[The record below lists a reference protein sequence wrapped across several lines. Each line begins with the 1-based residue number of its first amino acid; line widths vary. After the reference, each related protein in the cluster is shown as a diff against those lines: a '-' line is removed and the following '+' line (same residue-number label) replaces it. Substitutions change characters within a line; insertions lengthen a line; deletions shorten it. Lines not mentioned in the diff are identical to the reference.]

1 VSSGGGGG
9 QGQPPPPASP
19 RIITPPARPRRGIH
33 RFTEIPE
40 ALFERRKSSGRL
52 GVLLAWAVVF
62 ADIGTS
68 IYYVPGLL
76 FRELGSTS
84 PSPAAAFVLATGIA
98 FIFLSLK
105 YVDVAARYPDGGGVV
120 SVASDAFG
128 PFIGC
133 IGGILICVDYFLT
146 GAISSV
152 SGFQYLA
159 AEVPALAGVIAPAAC
174 GALILLG
181 ALNYV
186 GIRESAKLTA
196 TLAIASLAVNLVVIG
211 AVLVRMDV
219 THLRL
224 VMQQFTAVGGLKPWT
239 ILVGFGSSWL
249 AFSGLES
256 ISQIAPAL
264 QDPRERTAL
273 RAMLLVV
280 ACILITSPF
289 MTAFET
295 ALLDVAHANPDQFVY
310 ELGLTFGG
318 RAIAIAVVVTSST
331 LLLGAANTAIIGCYH
346 VFLALVRLGFLP
358 QWLAERNQRYGTP
371 HRAIAISVIVPA
383 VVVLATRGHMALLGD
398 MYSFGLLGAFTLT
411 SIGIDRLR
419 IQEKYRGPAFWIGLF
434 TSLLVLVAWG
444 VNLIAK
450 TKATLFGGSV
460 TLVGFAIAYAVRR
473 GWIGGHRAGFV
484 EAEAAERAAGEL
496 ETATEVV
503 TLEEALETKA
513 IYPSTTLV
521 AVRAA
526 NLRLFQ
532 EALARAR
539 GAGDQAVYV
548 VFVDEVPGLF
558 FPPKAGP
565 SREAREVLQAAVDY
579 FKQAGFTA
587 VPIWRMAHDAGASV
601 AGAARKLGM
610 EAVMVGTSQR
620 NAVWHLLRGNVLKS
634 LVREL
639 PPTTRVWICN

>member
-1 VSSGGGGG
+1 VSSAS
-9 QGQPPPPASP
+9 PPPPAAP
-19 RIITPPARPRRGIH
+19 APAARPRRGIH

-40 ALFERRKSSGRL
+40 ALFERKKSSGRL
-52 GVLLAWAVVF
+52 GALLAWSVVF
-62 ADIGTS
+62 ADVGTS

-76 FRELGSTS
+76 FRELGGTS

-128 PFIGC
+128 PFVGC

-159 AEVPALAGVIAPAAC
+159 AELPGLTHVIAPAAC
-174 GALILLG
+174 GALVVLG
-181 ALNYV
+181 GLNYI
-186 GIRESAKLTA
+186 GIRESASLTA
-196 TLAIASLAVNLVVIG
+196 AMAVASLVVNLVVMG
-211 AVLVRMDV
+211 AVVM
-219 THLRL
+219 HLQPSAWTA
-224 VMQQFTAVGGLKPWT
+224 VMHQFTAVGALKPWT

-264 QDPRERTAL
+264 QDPREKTAL
-273 RAMLLVV
+273 RAMMLVV
-280 ACILITSPF
+280 ACVLITSPVI
-289 MTAFET
+289 TAFET
-295 ALLDVAHANPDQFVY
+295 ALLDAAHANPDQFVY
-310 ELGLTFGG
+310 ELGAKFGG
-318 RAIAIAVVVTSST
+318 RAIGVAIVLTSST
-331 LLLGAANTAIIGCYH
+331 LLLGAANTAMIGCYH

-358 QWLAERNQRYGTP
+358 QWLAERNLRFGTP
-371 HRAIAISVIVPA
+371 HRAIAISVVVPA
-383 VVVLATRGHMALLGD
+383 VVVLATRGQMDALGD

-411 SIGIDRLR
+411 SVGIDRLR
-419 IQEKYRGPAFWIGLF
+419 AQERYRGPAFWVGLF
-434 TSLLVLVAWG
+434 TSALVLLAWG
-444 VNLIAK
+444 VNLIEK
-450 TKATLFGGSV
+450 RKATMFGGTT
-460 TLVGFAIAYAVRR
+460 TLIGFGIAYAVRR
-473 GWIGGHRAGFV
+473 GWIGGHRSGFT
-484 EAEAAERAAGEL
+484 EAEAAERAASQLEAAAEL
-496 ETATEVV
+496 V
-503 TLEEALETKA
+503 TLEEALEAKPM
-513 IYPSTTLV
+513 YPSTTLV

-539 GAGDQAVYV
+539 GAGDAAVYV
-548 VFVDEVPGLF
+548 IYVDEVPGLF

-565 SREAREVLQAAVDY
+565 SREARQVLTSAVDY

>member
-1 VSSGGGGG
+1 MSSP
-9 QGQPPPPASP
+9 QPPT
-19 RIITPPARPRRGIH
+19 IITPPAARSRSGIQ
-33 RFTEIPE
+33 RFSDIPE
-40 ALFERRKSSGRL
+40 TLFERKKSSGRL
-52 GVLLAWAVVF
+52 GALLAWSVVF

-76 FRELGSTS
+76 FRQLGGAA

-98 FIFLSLK
+98 FIFLSFK

-133 IGGILICVDYFLT
+133 MGGMLICVDYFLT

-159 AEVPALAGVIAPAAC
+159 AEVPGLTGVIAPAAC
-174 GALILLG
+174 AALIVLG
-181 ALNYV
+181 GLNYI
-186 GIRESAKLTA
+186 GIRESASLTA
-196 TLAIASLAVNLVVIG
+196 ALAIGSLVVNLVVLG
-211 AVLVRMDV
+211 AVAVRMDGP
-219 THLRL
+219 HLDL
-224 VMQQFTAVGGLKPWT
+224 VMKQFTAVASLKPWT
-239 ILVGFGSSWL
+239 ILVGYGSSWL

-264 QDPRERTAL
+264 QEPRERTAL
-273 RAMLLVV
+273 RAMLLVI
-280 ACILITSPF
+280 ACILITSPLI
-289 MTAFET
+289 TAFET
-295 ALLDVAHANPDQFVY
+295 ALLDASHANPDQFVY
-310 ELGLTFGG
+310 ELGHVFGG
-318 RAIAIAVVVTSST
+318 RAVAIAVVITSSA
-331 LLLGAANTAIIGCYH
+331 LLLGAANTALIGCYH

-371 HRAIAISVIVPA
+371 HRAIAISVLVPA
-383 VVVLATRGHMALLGD
+383 VVVLATQGQMELLGD

-419 IQEKYRGPAFWIGLF
+419 AQEKYRGPAFWVGLF
-434 TSLLVLVAWG
+434 TSALVVVAWG
-444 VNLIAK
+444 VNLIEK
-450 TKATLFGGSV
+450 TKATIFGGSV
-460 TLVGFAIAYAVRR
+460 TLVGFGIAYAVRR
-473 GWIGGHRAGFV
+473 GWIGGHRAGFK
-484 EAEAAERAAGEL
+484 EAEAAEAAASQL
-496 ETATEVV
+496 ESAAEVV
-503 TLEEALETKA
+503 TLEEAMEMKA

-539 GAGDQAVYV
+539 GAGDQSVYV
-548 VFVDEVPGLF
+548 IFVDEVPGLF

-565 SREAREVLQAAVDY
+565 TRDARQVLQAAVDY

>member
-1 VSSGGGGG
+1 MVE
-9 QGQPPPPASP
+9 AS
-19 RIITPPARPRRGIH
+19 RPRR
-33 RFTEIPE
+33 RLADIPE

-52 GVLLAWAVVF
+52 GALLAWAVVF

-76 FRELGSTS
+76 FRQLGGTS

-133 IGGILICVDYFLT
+133 LGGILICVDYFLT

-159 AEVPALAGVIAPAAC
+159 AELPGLAHAVAPAAC
-174 GALILLG
+174 GALVVLG
-181 ALNYV
+181 LLNYV
-186 GIRESAKLTA
+186 GIRESAQLTA
-196 TLAIASLAVNLVVIG
+196 ALAVASLTANLVVMAAVIVHLDG
-211 AVLVRMDV
+211 AQWKLVV
-219 THLRL
+219 
-224 VMQQFTAVGGLKPWT
+224 QQFTAVGALKPWT

-264 QDPRERTAL
+264 QDPREKVAL
-273 RAMLLVV
+273 RAMLMVV
-280 ACILITSPF
+280 ACVLITSPII
-289 MTAFET
+289 TAFET
-295 ALLDVAHANPDQFVY
+295 ALLDAAHANPDQFVY
-310 ELGLTFGG
+310 ELAHTFGG
-318 RAIAIAVVVTSST
+318 RAIAIAVVITSST
-331 LLLGAANTAIIGCYH
+331 LLVGAANTALIGCYH
-346 VFLALVRLGFLP
+346 VFLALVRLGFMP
-358 QWLAERNQRYGTP
+358 QWLAERNQRFGTP
-371 HRAIAISVIVPA
+371 HRAIVISVVVP
-383 VVVLATRGHMALLGD
+383 VIVVLATRGQMELLGD

-411 SIGIDRLR
+411 SVGIDRLR
-419 IQEKYRGPAFWIGLF
+419 AQEKKRGPAFWVGLF
-434 TSLLVLVAWG
+434 TSALVVLAWG
-444 VNLIAK
+444 INLIEK

-460 TLVGFAIAYAVRR
+460 ALVGFGIAYCVRR
-473 GWIGGHRAGFV
+473 GWIGGHRTGFT
-484 EAEAAERAAGEL
+484 EAEEAERAAAQL

-503 TLEEALETKA
+503 TLEEALEMKA

-539 GAGDQAVYV
+539 GAGDASVYV
-548 VFVDEVPGLF
+548 IFVDEIPGLF

-565 SREAREVLQAAVDY
+565 SREARQVLQAAVDY
-579 FKQAGFTA
+579 FKQVGFTA

>member
-1 VSSGGGGG
+1 VSSAG
-9 QGQPPPPASP
+9 GQPPT
-19 RIITPPARPRRGIH
+19 IVTPPAPRERRGVR
-33 RFTEIPE
+33 RFTDIPE
-40 ALFERRKSSGRL
+40 ALFERKKSSGRL
-52 GVLLAWAVVF
+52 GALLAWAVVF

-76 FRELGSTS
+76 FRELGGTS

-98 FIFLSLK
+98 FIFLSMK

-133 IGGILICVDYFLT
+133 LGGILICVDYFLT

-159 AEVPALAGVIAPAAC
+159 AELPGLAGIIAPAAC
-174 GALILLG
+174 GALIVLG

-186 GIRESAKLTA
+186 GIRESAQLTA
-196 TLAIASLAVNLVVIG
+196 VLAVASLLVNLVVIG
-211 AVLVRMDV
+211 AVVIRMDAA
-219 THLRL
+219 HWQL
-224 VMQQFTAVGGLKPWT
+224 VMHQFTAVGALKPWT

-264 QDPRERTAL
+264 QEPREKVAL

-280 ACILITSPF
+280 ACILITSPII
-289 MTAFET
+289 TAFET
-295 ALLDVAHANPDQFVY
+295 ALLDAAHANPDQFVY
-310 ELGLTFGG
+310 ELGAAFGG
-318 RAIAIAVVVTSST
+318 RALGIAIVITSAT
-331 LLLGAANTAIIGCYH
+331 LLLGASNTALIGCYH

-358 QWLAERNQRYGTP
+358 QWLAERNQRFGTP
-371 HRAIAISVIVPA
+371 HRAIAISVVVPA
-383 VVVLATRGHMALLGD
+383 VVVLATRGQMALLGD

-419 IQEKYRGPAFWIGLF
+419 AQERFRGPAFWVGLF
-434 TSLLVLVAWG
+434 TSALVVLAWG
-444 VNLIAK
+444 VNLIEK

-460 TLVGFAIAYAVRR
+460 TVVGFGIAYAVRR
-473 GWIGGHRAGFV
+473 GWIGGHRAGFR
-484 EAEAAERAAGEL
+484 EAEAAEAAAANL
-496 ETATEVV
+496 ESAMEVV
-503 TLEEALETKA
+503 TLEEAMEMKA

-539 GAGDQAVYV
+539 GAGDQSVYV
-548 VFVDEVPGLF
+548 IFVDEVPGLF

-565 SREAREVLQAAVDY
+565 SRDARQVLQAAVDY